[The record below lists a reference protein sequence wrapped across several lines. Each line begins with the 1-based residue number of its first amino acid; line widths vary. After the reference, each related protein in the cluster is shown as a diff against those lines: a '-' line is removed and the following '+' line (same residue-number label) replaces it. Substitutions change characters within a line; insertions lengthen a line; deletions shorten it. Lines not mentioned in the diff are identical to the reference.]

1 MFYNL
6 DKDNNIINPSV
17 AYGNRTSNINY
28 QTYILSPERYYIY
41 DINTDDVIV
50 NPNFEIEQE
59 QTKQKQFEKDFF
71 QTSLGFVRRK
81 VLMKTGETKDFLF
94 DIKPTLKIDIPIL
107 TYNQDGTQ
115 NIGVLVTQAFLDECD
130 KQIYFDF
137 YGALPNAVV

>member
-1 MFYNL
+1 MKL
-6 DKDNNIINPSV
+6 VIKDNKV
-17 AYGNRTSNINY
+17 LATH
-28 QTYILSPERYYIY
+28 
-41 DINTDDVIV
+41 DDNQNVESLYEGCAFVIDDCFSGKV
-50 NPNFEIEQE
+50 GDKYEITEALRQE
-59 QTKQKQFEKDFF
+59 LFEKDFF

-115 NIGVLVTQAFLDECD
+115 NINVLVTQAFLDECD